1 MGTDSEG
8 DFNDLFSDIDLSC
21 SKIDFKLEDIKLD
34 VLGDAYEYMRHAHA
48 PAALGPQI

>member
-8 DFNDLFSDIDLSC
+8 DFNDLFSDIDFGS
-21 SKIDFKLEDIKLD
+21 SKIDSKLEDIKWD
-34 VLGDAYEYMRHAHA
+34 VLGDAYEYKRHAHA